1 MKRANTEEGNS
12 SKEEGEAKRPRIEED
27 EKEPATVR
35 GVLLKRNDLVVEV
48 DVVLPHETLCV
59 QRASDMVVYRR
70 SDNMVAY
77 VRDQRDAGKIITEE
91 RMIRFNA
98 FAMLVLDK
106 YFPGVKDEPLP
117 IDGPVLLLGRDGGS
131 LTVEQLVDVVTTGAS
146 LWPDPNVEYTPMACE
161 RARDKQEEAPLLAI
175 YREPEMERMPTE
187 KTWTFVGYDDRSDD
201 AKWRHVW
208 HFTPADSDKA
218 AAVFRAYSM
227 AARVPGHVGVL
238 LDWLDTAEL
247 EDKEFFDE
255 RMAIVK
261 TLLGKVKFEERATY
275 GQLNIEPVPPQVAGG
290 DRPHALLYYD
300 ATTDIW

>member
-1 MKRANTEEGNS
+1 
-12 SKEEGEAKRPRIEED
+12 
-27 EKEPATVR
+27 
-35 GVLLKRNDLVVEV
+35 VLLKRNDLVVEV
-48 DVVLPHETLCV
+48 DVVLPHKTLCV
-59 QRASDMVVYRR
+59 QRASDTVVYRR

-77 VRDQRDAGKIITEE
+77 VRDQRDADKIITEE

-161 RARDKQEEAPLLAI
+161 RARDKQEEAPLLPI
-175 YREPEMERMPTE
+175 YREPDMERMPTE

-201 AKWRHVW
+201 NLWRHVSR
-208 HFTPADSDKA
+208 FTPADSDKA
-218 AAVFRAYSM
+218 AVVFRAYSM

-238 LDWLDTAEL
+238 LDWLDTAEV
-247 EDKEFFDE
+247 EDEAFVAE
-255 RMAIVK
+255 RLAIVE
-261 TLLGKVKFEERATY
+261 TLLGKAKVEERASF
-275 GQLNIEPVPPQVAGG
+275 GKLNIEPVPPPQVAGG